1 MEFEKLTVINLNSKS
16 VCDEMIDGLY
26 HEITRALSRN
36 GEVLI
41 NKVSDNQVQT
51 LARAILSYA
60 PFGYGDKQQG
70 VEIEAGSDW
79 VYVHRTEN
87 HSHISGGQDEYHK
100 RYFLKSFGF
109 NFNLICE

>member
-26 HEITRALSRN
+26 HEIARALSRS

-41 NKVSDNQVQT
+41 NKVSNNQVQT

-60 PFGYGDKQQG
+60 PFGYGDKQQEA
-70 VEIEAGSDW
+70 EIEAGSDW

-87 HSHISGGQDEYHK
+87 RSHISSGQDEYHN
-100 RYFLKSFGF
+100 RIVLRMYGF
-109 NFNLICE
+109 DF